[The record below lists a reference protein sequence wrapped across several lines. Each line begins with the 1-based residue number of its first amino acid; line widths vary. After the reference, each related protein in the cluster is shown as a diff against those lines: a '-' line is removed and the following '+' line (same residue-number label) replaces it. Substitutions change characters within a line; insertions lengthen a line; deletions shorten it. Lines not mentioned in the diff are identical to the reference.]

1 MLLIKKSDRLG
12 FNLTYLII
20 LTTCE
25 IISFINTVKSAYIV
39 LTSGGIESNA
49 IHMNSFKISMSM
61 ALMFLIL
68 SVIMST
74 TLFSNEF
81 RDRELNLYTI
91 IIPGKVIEFEL
102 DQRLENSFIEN
113 IVLKIILRLNNVNI

>member
-1 MLLIKKSDRLG
+1 MLLIIKSDRLG

-102 DQRLENSFIEN
+102 DQRLENSCIEN
-113 IVLKIILRLNNVNI
+113 IVLKIILRLNNVNK

>member
-49 IHMNSFKISMSM
+49 IHMNSFKISMSI

-68 SVIMST
+68 SIIMST
-74 TLFSNEF
+74 TLFSNEY

>member
-25 IISFINTVKSAYIV
+25 VISFINTVKSAYIV

-102 DQRLENSFIEN
+102 DQRLEYSCIEN
-113 IVLKIILRLNNVNI
+113 IVLKIILRLNNVNK

>member
-25 IISFINTVKSAYIV
+25 VISLINTVKSAYIV

-61 ALMFLIL
+61 ALMFLLL

-81 RDRELNLYTI
+81 RDRELNFYAI
-91 IIPGKVIEFEL
+91 IISGKVITFEL
-102 DQRLENSFIEN
+102 DKRLENSFIEN
-113 IVLKIILRLNNVNI
+113 IILKVILRLNNVNI

>member
-12 FNLTYLII
+12 FNLTYLIT

-25 IISFINTVKSAYIV
+25 IVSFINTVKSAYIV

-102 DQRLENSFIEN
+102 DQRLENSCIEN
-113 IVLKIILRLNNVNI
+113 IVLKIILRLNNVNK

>member
-74 TLFSNEF
+74 TLFSNKF
-81 RDRELNLYTI
+81 RDRELNL
-91 IIPGKVIEFEL
+91 
-102 DQRLENSFIEN
+102 LENNHAGKSN
-113 IVLKIILRLNNVNI
+113 RV

>member
-25 IISFINTVKSAYIV
+25 VISFINTVKSAYIV

-102 DQRLENSFIEN
+102 DHRLEYSCIEN
-113 IVLKIILRLNNVNI
+113 IVLKIILRLNNVNK

>member
-25 IISFINTVKSAYIV
+25 VISLINTVKSAYIV

-74 TLFSNEF
+74 PLFSNEF
-81 RDRELNLYTI
+81 RARELNFYAI
-91 IIPGKVIEFEL
+91 IMSGKVITFEL
-102 DQRLENSFIEN
+102 DKRLENSFIEN
-113 IVLKIILRLNNVNI
+113 IILKVILRLNNVNI

>member
-81 RDRELNLYTI
+81 RDRELNLYTV

-102 DQRLENSFIEN
+102 DQRLEYSCIEN

>member
-74 TLFSNEF
+74 TLFSNKF

-102 DQRLENSFIEN
+102 DQRLENSCIEN

>member
-25 IISFINTVKSAYIV
+25 IISFINTLKSAYIV

-91 IIPGKVIEFEL
+91 IISGKVIEFEL
-102 DQRLENSFIEN
+102 DQRLENSCIEN
-113 IVLKIILRLNNVNI
+113 IVLKIILRLNNVNR

>member
-1 MLLIKKSDRLG
+1 VLLIKKSDRLG

-102 DQRLENSFIEN
+102 DQRLENSCIEN
-113 IVLKIILRLNNVNI
+113 SVLKIILRLNNVNK

>member
-25 IISFINTVKSAYIV
+25 VISFINTVKSAYIV

-68 SVIMST
+68 SIIMST

-91 IIPGKVIEFEL
+91 LIQGKVIEFEL

-113 IVLKIILRLNNVNI
+113 IVLKIILRLNNVNK

>member
-25 IISFINTVKSAYIV
+25 VISFINTVKSAYIV

-102 DQRLENSFIEN
+102 DQRLEYSCIEN

>member
-25 IISFINTVKSAYIV
+25 VISFINTVKSAYIV

-102 DQRLENSFIEN
+102 DQRLENSCIEN

>member
-12 FNLTYLII
+12 FNLTYLIT

-91 IIPGKVIEFEL
+91 IIQGKVIEFEL
-102 DQRLENSFIEN
+102 DQRLENSCIEN
-113 IVLKIILRLNNVNI
+113 IALKIILRLNNVNK

>member
-25 IISFINTVKSAYIV
+25 VISFINTVKSAYIV

-49 IHMNSFKISMSM
+49 IHINSFKISMSM

-102 DQRLENSFIEN
+102 DQRLENSCIEN

>member
-1 MLLIKKSDRLG
+1 
-12 FNLTYLII
+12 
-20 LTTCE
+20 
-25 IISFINTVKSAYIV
+25 
-39 LTSGGIESNA
+39 
-49 IHMNSFKISMSM
+49 
-61 ALMFLIL
+61 MFLIL

-102 DQRLENSFIEN
+102 DQRLENSCIEN
-113 IVLKIILRLNNVNI
+113 IVLKIILRLNNVNK

>member
-49 IHMNSFKISMSM
+49 IHMNSFKLSMSM

-102 DQRLENSFIEN
+102 DQRLEYSCIEN

>member
-25 IISFINTVKSAYIV
+25 VISFINTVKSAYIV

-49 IHMNSFKISMSM
+49 IHMNSFKISMSR

-91 IIPGKVIEFEL
+91 IISGKVIEFEL
-102 DQRLENSFIEN
+102 DQRLEYSCIEN
-113 IVLKIILRLNNVNI
+113 IVLKIILRLNNVNK

>member
-1 MLLIKKSDRLG
+1 
-12 FNLTYLII
+12 
-20 LTTCE
+20 
-25 IISFINTVKSAYIV
+25 
-39 LTSGGIESNA
+39 
-49 IHMNSFKISMSM
+49 MNSFKISMSM

-102 DQRLENSFIEN
+102 DQRLENSCIEN
-113 IVLKIILRLNNVNI
+113 IVLKIILRLNNVNK

>member
-25 IISFINTVKSAYIV
+25 VISFINTVKSAYIV

-74 TLFSNEF
+74 TLFSNE
-81 RDRELNLYTI
+81 LNLYTI
-91 IIPGKVIEFEL
+91 LIQRKVITFEL
-102 DQRLENSFIEN
+102 DRRLENSCIEN
-113 IVLKIILRLNNVNI
+113 IVLKIILRLNNVNK

>member
-102 DQRLENSFIEN
+102 DQRLEYSCIEN
-113 IVLKIILRLNNVNI
+113 IVLKIILRLNNVNK

>member
-91 IIPGKVIEFEL
+91 LIQRKVIEFEL
-102 DQRLENSFIEN
+102 DQRLENSCIEN
-113 IVLKIILRLNNVNI
+113 IVLKIILRLNNVNK

>member
-49 IHMNSFKISMSM
+49 IHMNSFKISMSI

-68 SVIMST
+68 SIIMST

>member
-25 IISFINTVKSAYIV
+25 IISFVNTVKSAYIV

-102 DQRLENSFIEN
+102 DQRLEYSCIEN

>member
-81 RDRELNLYTI
+81 RDRELNLYTV

>member
-25 IISFINTVKSAYIV
+25 VISFINTVKSAYIV

-61 ALMFLIL
+61 ALLFLIL

-91 IIPGKVIEFEL
+91 IISGKVIEFEL
-102 DQRLENSFIEN
+102 DQRLEYSCIEN
-113 IVLKIILRLNNVNI
+113 IVLKIILRLNNVNK

>member
-91 IIPGKVIEFEL
+91 IISGKVIEFEL
-102 DQRLENSFIEN
+102 DQRLEYSCIEN
-113 IVLKIILRLNNVNI
+113 IVLKIILRLNNVNK